1 MTVGAAL
8 SRSVSTGNGSTTEF
22 PFNAP
27 VAAATEIKVYTV
39 VIATGVQTL
48 QTKDGSGTYD
58 YSVAI
63 NASTNYATVTVNT
76 ALPDTHKIV
85 IMRNVPLT
93 QETDYVEGDAF
104 GAETHEAALDK
115 LTMIAAQISE
125 VADRSIKVQE
135 TSATTNITC
144 AELVADK
151 VLKVNSDGDGIEM
164 GPTTA
169 NLDTLAGITSDIT
182 TVAGIS
188 SNVTSVAGNAT
199 NINAVAADATDIGAV
214 AGKATEI
221 GRLGTADAVA
231 DLAILGTTDIVSDM
245 NTLGTS
251 DNVTNMDTLAGIA
264 SNITTVAGISSNVTT
279 VAGISSNVTTVAGV
293 ASNVT
298 TVAGVSS
305 NVTTVAG
312 IAANVTTVASNVSGI
327 NDFAARYRVTAG
339 DPGSDNDAGDL
350 NYNTSSNQLKYWT
363 GSAWSVVANTDT
375 NVAISANDT
384 TPDLLINK
392 LTAGTNISLTETN
405 DGGDETITI
414 TNTSTGETK
423 PTISSISPDTIPNT
437 ATNIVITG
445 TNYVVTPNV
454 EFIAS
459 TGVITLPNSIVR
471 DSATQLTVNVTLPT
485 DGTYF
490 IRVENPDGLAVR
502 SGSAIL
508 TVSDAPTWS
517 TAAGSL
523 GEVAAGASV
532 SLDVDATSDSTVAFS
547 ETTSVLTSNSNTPA
561 STMNLTLNSS
571 TGAITGTAPS
581 PSSETTY
588 NFTLRATDAESQTAD
603 RAFSITISVG
613 MNNSGCF
620 SH

>member
-63 NASTNYATVTVNT
+63 NASTNYATVTVNN

-151 VLKVNSDGDGIEM
+151 VLTVNSDGDGIEM

-221 GRLGTADAVA
+221 GRLGTSDAVA
-231 DLAILGTTDIVSDM
+231 DLAILGTSAIVTDMDL
-245 NTLGTS
+245 LGTS
-251 DNVTNMDTLAGIA
+251 SNVSNMDTLAGIA
-264 SNITTVAGISSNVTT
+264 SNITTVAGISSNVTS
-279 VAGISSNVTTVAGV
+279 VAGVASNVTTVAGV

-298 TVAGVSS
+298 TVAGISS

-312 IAANVTTVASNVSGI
+312 IASNVTTVASNVSGI

-350 NYNTSSNQLKYWT
+350 NFNTSSNQLKYWT

-392 LTAGTNISLTETN
+392 LTAGTNISLTETG

-414 TNTSTGETK
+414 TNTDPGETK
-423 PTISSISPDTIPNT
+423 PTITGISPTTITNT
-437 ATNIVITG
+437 ASNIVITG
-445 TNYVVTPNV
+445 TNYVITPGV
-454 EFIAS
+454 EFINS
-459 TGVITLPNSIVR
+459 SGVIVLPNSITR

-502 SGSAIL
+502 SSTAIL

-517 TAAGSL
+517 TSAGSL
-523 GEVAAGASV
+523 GTVAAGASV
-532 SLDVDATSDSTVAFS
+532 SLDVDASSDSTVAFS

-581 PSSETTY
+581 PTSETTY

-613 MNNSGCF
+613 MNNSGQF
-620 SH
+620 N

>member
-8 SRSVSTGNGSTTEF
+8 ARSVSTGNGSTTEF

-63 NASTNYATVTVNT
+63 NASTNYATITVNT

-151 VLKVNSDGDGIEM
+151 VLTVNSDGDGISM

-312 IAANVTTVASNVSGI
+312 IASNVTTVANNVSGI
-327 NDFAARYRVTAG
+327 NDFAARYRVG
-339 DPGSDNDAGDL
+339 SSDPGSDNDAGDL
-350 NYNTSSNQLKYWT
+350 NFNTSSNQLKYWT
-363 GSAWSVVANTDT
+363 GSAWAVVANTDT

-392 LTAGTNISLTETN
+392 LTAGSNITLTETN

-414 TNTSTGETK
+414 AASGETK
-423 PTISSISPDTIPNT
+423 PTITGISPTTIDNT
-437 ATNIVITG
+437 ASNIVITG

-508 TVSDAPTWS
+508 TVSDAPTWT

-523 GEVAAGASV
+523 GSLAAGSSV
-532 SLDVDATSDSTVAFS
+532 SLSVAASGDSTIAYS
-547 ETTSVLTSNSNTPA
+547 ETTSVLTSNSDTPA
-561 STMNLTLNSS
+561 STMNLSLNSS

-581 PSSETTY
+581 PTSQTTY

-603 RAFSITISVG
+603 RAFSITVTVG
-613 MNNSGCF
+613 MNNSGQF
-620 SH
+620 NG

>member
-8 SRSVSTGNGSTTEF
+8 ARSVSTGNGSTTEF

-27 VAAATEIKVYTV
+27 VAAASEIKVYTV

-48 QTKDGSGTYD
+48 QTQGGGGTYD

-63 NASTNYATVTVNT
+63 NASTNYATITVNN

-135 TSATTNITC
+135 TSATSNITC

-231 DLAILGTTDIVSDM
+231 DLAILGTTDIDSDM

-312 IAANVTTVASNVSGI
+312 IASNVTTVANNVSGI
-327 NDFAARYRVTAG
+327 NDFAARYRVG
-339 DPGSDNDAGDL
+339 SSDPGSDNDAGDL
-350 NYNTSSNQLKYWT
+350 NFNTSSNQLKYWT
-363 GSAWSVVANTDT
+363 GSAWAVVANTDT

-384 TPDLLINK
+384 TPDLLLNK
-392 LTAGTNISLTETN
+392 LTAGSNISLTETN

-414 TNTSTGETK
+414 AASGETK
-423 PTISSISPDTIPNT
+423 PTITGISPTTITNT
-437 ATNIVITG
+437 ASNIVITG
-445 TNYVVTPNV
+445 TNYVITPNV

-502 SGSAIL
+502 SGSALL

-517 TAAGSL
+517 TSAGSL
-523 GEVAAGASV
+523 GSVAAGASV
-532 SLDVDATSDSTVAFS
+532 SFDVDASSDSTVAFS

-571 TGAITGTAPS
+571 TGAITGTAPAATA
-581 PSSETTY
+581 ETTY

-603 RAFSITISVG
+603 RAFSITVTVG
-613 MNNSGCF
+613 INNSGGF
-620 SH
+620 N

>member
-350 NYNTSSNQLKYWT
+350 NFNTSSNQLKYWT

>member
-8 SRSVSTGNGSTTEF
+8 ARSVSTGNGSTTEF

-27 VAAATEIKVYTV
+27 VAAASEIKVYTV

-48 QTKDGSGTYD
+48 QTQGGGGTYD

-63 NASTNYATVTVNT
+63 NASTNYATITVNN

-135 TSATTNITC
+135 TSATSNITC

-312 IAANVTTVASNVSGI
+312 IASNVTTVANNVSGI
-327 NDFAARYRVTAG
+327 NDFAARYRVG
-339 DPGSDNDAGDL
+339 SSDPGSDNDAGDL
-350 NYNTSSNQLKYWT
+350 NFNTSSNQLKYWT
-363 GSAWSVVANTDT
+363 GSAWAVVANTDT

-384 TPDLLINK
+384 TPDLLLNK
-392 LTAGTNISLTETN
+392 LTAGSNISLTETN

-414 TNTSTGETK
+414 AASGETK
-423 PTISSISPDTIPNT
+423 PTITGISPTTITNT
-437 ATNIVITG
+437 ASNIVITG
-445 TNYVVTPNV
+445 TNYVITPNV

-502 SGSAIL
+502 SGSALL

-517 TAAGSL
+517 TSAGSL
-523 GEVAAGASV
+523 GSVAAGASV
-532 SLDVDATSDSTVAFS
+532 SFDVDASSDSTVAFS

-571 TGAITGTAPS
+571 TGAITGTAPAATA
-581 PSSETTY
+581 ETTY

-603 RAFSITISVG
+603 RAFSITVTVG
-613 MNNSGCF
+613 INNSGGF
-620 SH
+620 N

>member
-8 SRSVSTGNGSTTEF
+8 ARSVSTGNGSTTEF

-27 VAAATEIKVYTV
+27 VAAASEIKVFTV

-48 QTKDGSGTYD
+48 QTQGGSGTYD

-63 NASTNYATVTVNT
+63 NASTKYATITVNNP
-76 ALPDTHKIV
+76 LPDTHKIV

-135 TSATTNITC
+135 TSATSNITC

-312 IAANVTTVASNVSGI
+312 IASNVTTVANNVSGI
-327 NDFAARYRVTAG
+327 NDFAARYRVG
-339 DPGSDNDAGDL
+339 SSDPGSDNDAGDL
-350 NYNTSSNQLKYWT
+350 NFNTSSNQLKYWT
-363 GSAWSVVANTDT
+363 GSAWAVVANTDT

-384 TPDLLINK
+384 TPDLLLNK
-392 LTAGTNISLTETN
+392 LTAGSNISLTETN

-414 TNTSTGETK
+414 AASGETK
-423 PTISSISPDTIPNT
+423 PTITGISPTTITNT
-437 ATNIVITG
+437 ASNIVITG
-445 TNYVVTPNV
+445 TNYVITPNV

-502 SGSAIL
+502 SGSALL

-517 TAAGSL
+517 TSAGSL
-523 GEVAAGASV
+523 GSVAAGASV
-532 SLDVDATSDSTVAFS
+532 SFDVDASSDSTVAFS

-571 TGAITGTAPS
+571 TGAITGTAPAATA
-581 PSSETTY
+581 ETTY

-603 RAFSITISVG
+603 RAFSITVTVG
-613 MNNSGCF
+613 INNSGGF
-620 SH
+620 N